1 MQSNEKN
8 NRNAMSKEESSSNK
22 KTSNDSESKDGY
34 DDLYS
39 TDNFRS
45 YVTGEPPRSS
55 INHKFTK

>member
-1 MQSNEKN
+1 MQNTEKN
-8 NRNAMSKEESSSNK
+8 NRNTTSKEEGSLNK
-22 KTSNDSESKDGY
+22 KTSNDSESKDVY

-55 INHKFTK
+55 INHKFSK